1 MSQEYRRKTRWSP
14 KVWSGTLVVLMALSL
29 PAPLGFA
36 AKGSALLPQGQLRAT
51 KTPSEAEKH
60 LPNADLT
67 AFPPLDLSQC
77 PRDERGERIVAIV
90 DGTTITEKRLMA
102 ELAFARAQQVFTQ
115 FPVARTKQEELGL
128 LGALSAP
135 VFDQLVDRILLK
147 KYASQRGVTVT
158 EAEIDISLEKTNRD
172 LPPGEKVQ
180 DIAVRYGLS
189 INDMRDL
196 ARAQILGAR
205 LEDTF
210 ADEVREPTEQ
220 ELLEFASK
228 YVGPADQGEE
238 IRAYHIFFAAN
249 DQATTQAIEQ
259 AERMATE
266 VLKMLRQGADFCE
279 LALRYSQD
287 HKTATRCGDLGYII
301 RGKMPPSFDA
311 VAFKLEAGQISDLV
325 RTPKGFHIIYV
336 REKHRGC
343 LRATY
348 FRHKQ
353 RELYLRWYQ
362 QLKQS
367 VKIEKFF

>member
-1 MSQEYRRKTRWSP
+1 MSRRIGYRSF
-14 KVWSGTLVVLMALSL
+14 GLFLFLALFL
-29 PAPLGFA
+29 PAHSSFA
-36 AKGSALLPQGQLRAT
+36 AKGSASLPQGQLRAT
-51 KTPSEAEKH
+51 RSSSSAEKA
-60 LPNADLT
+60 LPNADLN

-77 PRDERGERIVAIV
+77 PRDERGERIVAVV

-102 ELAFARAQQVFTQ
+102 ELAFARSQQTFTQ
-115 FPVARTKQEELGL
+115 FPVPRTKQEELGV

-135 VFDQLVDRILLK
+135 AFDQLVDRILLK
-147 KYASQRGVTVT
+147 KYAGRRGVSVT
-158 EAEIDISLEKTNRD
+158 EAEIDLSLEKANRD

-189 INDMRDL
+189 INDLRDL
-196 ARAQILGAR
+196 ARAQILGMR
-205 LEDTF
+205 LEETF

-228 YVGPADQGEE
+228 YVGAADQGEE
-238 IRAYHIFFAAN
+238 IRAHHIFFAAN
-249 DQATTQAIEQ
+249 DKATTQAVQQ

-287 HKTATRCGDLGYII
+287 RKTATRCGDLGYLI
-301 RGKMPPSFDA
+301 RGKMPVSFDE
-311 VAFKLEAGQISDLV
+311 VAFKLEAGQISDVV

-343 LRATY
+343 LRSAY